1 MSDKEFIKIQNVSKN
16 FEDVVAVDN
25 ISVEIARGEF
35 FYPKVYPNFLTN
47 KIA

>member
-25 ISVEIARGEF
+25 VTVDIARGEF
-35 FYPKVYPNFLTN
+35 FFLY
-47 KIA
+47 